1 MDDVS
6 HPSGA
11 GDQARPPVDIAVPH
25 LAGLGIAVIAGSD
38 EWTAQALLECSDI
51 GFLQDGI
58 WSAHS
63 GHSQVCHGSLL
74 HLVRPRATLC
84 PFTLP
89 GSPGSFSSSPNH
101 HMPRNHCANVGMSSV
116 APSAIM

>member
-11 GDQARPPVDIAVPH
+11 GDQARPPVDVAVPH
-25 LAGLGIAVIAGSD
+25 LAGRFIAAIAGSNK
-38 EWTAQALLECSDI
+38 WAAQALLECSDI
-51 GFLQDGI
+51 GFLQDDI
-58 WSAHS
+58 WSADS

-74 HLVRPRATLC
+74 HMVRPRATLY
-84 PFTLP
+84 PSILP
-89 GSPGSFSSSPNH
+89 GSPVSFSSSPYR

-116 APSAIM
+116 APSAVM